1 MANVSASSTIEGSHS
16 KVLWGR
22 GSHRLSA
29 VTDRIRLL
37 APSILV
43 GQLVRNL
50 KHLSG
55 RPKQA
60 SLEQVMNI
68 ILSRTVL

>member
-1 MANVSASSTIEGSHS
+1 MANVSASSTVEGCQS

-22 GSHRLSA
+22 GSHRVSV

-43 GQLVRNL
+43 GKLARNL

-55 RPKQA
+55 GPKQA
-60 SLEQVMNI
+60 SLEQVMSI

>member
-1 MANVSASSTIEGSHS
+1 MSASSTTEGFHC

-22 GSHRLSA
+22 SSHRVSV

-43 GQLVRNL
+43 GKVARNL
-50 KHLSG
+50 KHSSG
-55 RPKQA
+55 GPKQA
-60 SLEQVMNI
+60 SLEQVMSI